1 LVERVDHVNPQGP
14 NRARRAAP
22 ASRMAALLALPL
34 LALQAWLVD
43 PALRGADPLL
53 IGLNTLPAALMF
65 ALLWLLGRRPLPALI
80 AVAALVQ
87 GMHAVHQTKLLHT
100 EQPLIPG
107 DLGLLP
113 QILRELPFYLR
124 YVDSLWPL
132 SLVMLLLLAAL
143 AARPWLPLAPTA
155 RAVAIAAMAV
165 ACTGLFRGW
174 PPWNHIYSD
183 RHLDLAPWS
192 PRQSAEG
199 VGMLAHFTWLSGN
212 TQLALP
218 APDRALI
225 ARFEAVMDPAVAPV
239 AAFPALPDIIIV
251 QSESLFDPGRLRGLH
266 GGDFLPNLR
275 RIAANALSG
284 DLRVPAYGGLTSRT
298 EFEVLTGYPVRLFNT
313 PYPYQG
319 LVHRPIHALP
329 RSTRE
334 AGYRNI
340 AIHPYAAHFYR
351 RNQVYPRL
359 GFHSFLS
366 VEDFADGDRHGYY
379 VSDAALTER
388 MLSLLDA
395 ADEPLLLFAVTME
408 NHGPWDA
415 ERPID
420 PDAIAAIEIPEG
432 LEPADALALRLYL
445 HHLLRA
451 DQALGVLAA
460 HVEKRDRATLVL
472 FFGDHLP
479 ALHGVFATLGFADGR
494 APTEQPVPWLLFGNR
509 PLPTGR
515 MDLESHE
522 LAALVAGLA
531 GVPDP
536 YFERLALLR
545 DAGASLASAL
555 DADLGLLRDQ
565 LALARYAEA
574 AAAHP
579 TRVPAGQG
587 PLAEVVDWQPR
598 SAESWRTSADVEA
611 LPETLWVRL
620 DHIGPDQLLTLRI
633 GQLTLRAQREEATL
647 VAHLDLQQ
655 RRALFAHPAK
665 LPVALIDR
673 VSGASQQIGEI
684 EVRARAARARL
695 ADGRTAHSLCPV
707 EAWGPEGS
715 GRDAS
720 GNLQP
725 DGSLGLWFRA
735 GCWPREPIVRFGD
748 LELPGSLEDRLLTA
762 AVPLEAL
769 RVPGPVAIG
778 VLDRPTGEHLAV
790 GMFSLWD
797 VVPASHGTAASSPLP
812 DVPDDLP

>member
-1 LVERVDHVNPQGP
+1 
-14 NRARRAAP
+14 
-22 ASRMAALLALPL
+22 MTALLALPL

-65 ALLWLLGRRPLPALI
+65 ALLWLLARRPLPALI

-87 GMHAVHQTKLLHT
+87 VMHALHQTKLLHT

-132 SLVMLLLLAAL
+132 SLLMLLLLAAL
-143 AARPWLPLAPTA
+143 TARPWLPVATTT
-155 RAVAIAAMAV
+155 RALAIAAMAV

-183 RHLDLAPWS
+183 RHLDLAAWS
-192 PRQSAEG
+192 PRQSAER
-199 VGMLAHFTWLSGN
+199 VGMLAHFTWLSGH

-218 APDRALI
+218 APDRGLI
-225 ARFEAVMDPAVAPV
+225 ARFEAALDPAVAPA
-239 AAFPALPDIIIV
+239 AAFPELPDIVIV
-251 QSESLFDPGRLRGLH
+251 QSESLFDPGRLSGLRGE
-266 GGDFLPNLR
+266 DFLPNLR
-275 RIAANALSG
+275 RIAASALSG
-284 DLRVPAYGGLTSRT
+284 DLRVPAYGGLTTRT

-313 PYPYQG
+313 AYPYQG
-319 LVHRPIHALP
+319 LVHRPIHTLP
-329 RSTRE
+329 RSLRE
-334 AGYRNI
+334 AGYRTI

-359 GFHSFLS
+359 GFHGFLS

-379 VSDAALTER
+379 VSDAALTQR
-388 MLSLLDA
+388 LLSLLDA
-395 ADEPLLLFAVTME
+395 ATEPLLLFAVTME

-420 PDAIAAIEIPEG
+420 PDDIATIEIPEG
-432 LEPADALALRLYL
+432 LEPGDALALRLYL
-445 HHLLRA
+445 HHLMRA
-451 DQALGVLAA
+451 DQALGVLASQ
-460 HVEKRDRATLVL
+460 VETRDRATLVL

-509 PLPTGR
+509 PLPNGR
-515 MDLESHE
+515 IDLESHE

-545 DAGASLASAL
+545 DGGDTLASAL
-555 DADLGLLRDQ
+555 GADLGLLRDQ
-565 LALARYAEA
+565 LALARYAEGVA
-574 AAAHP
+574 AGPIRDPVGPRQLAA
-579 TRVPAGQG
+579 VA
-587 PLAEVVDWQPR
+587 DWQPQ
-598 SAESWRTSADVEA
+598 SAEVWRTAEDVED
-611 LPETLWVRL
+611 LPATLWVRVDDL
-620 DHIGPDQLLTLRI
+620 GPDKLLQLRVGPLL
-633 GQLTLRAQREEATL
+633 LRAQREETTL
-647 VAHLDLQQ
+647 VAHLDPQQQ
-655 RRALFAHPAK
+655 RVLFARPGR
-665 LPVALIDR
+665 LPVELVDR
-673 VSGASQQIGEI
+673 LSGASQRVGEI
-684 EVRARAARARL
+684 DVRARAARVKL
-695 ADGRTAHSLCPV
+695 ADGRIARSLCPV

-715 GRDAS
+715 ARDAS

-735 GCWPREPIVRFGD
+735 GCWPREPVVRFGD
-748 LELPGSLEDRLLTA
+748 LDLPATLEERLLTA
-762 AVPLEAL
+762 AVPLDAL

-778 VLDRPTGEHLAV
+778 VFDRRTGDHLAI

-797 VVPASHGTAASSPLP
+797 AVPEPQDTAVGGPLL
-812 DVPDDLP
+812 DAADDPP